1 MAAQSSSLRQAN
13 GTSAGRISPPG
24 DASLTHDVKTLQ
36 DEVVALQRLAVAGTT
51 SAMLAHEFNNL
62 MTPILARAIDALNRD
77 DPEAMRRA
85 LERTVQ
91 QVKKAIAMCRHLLR
105 VADPDNESAPRVTR
119 AADAVEAAVEEA
131 IRPFRKDGI
140 ELQLAVPGDLWI
152 DTPALLIEQVLLNL
166 LVNARQAMESRRGAL
181 RVDGWRADGFVVLR
195 VRDSGCGI
203 GAEELD
209 NVFEPFLRADAASD
223 QTGWRGIGLGLHVCR
238 LIVQERGGAIQ
249 VARNEQGGCDFETRW
264 PAAPAPP
271 SV

>member
-1 MAAQSSSLRQAN
+1 MAAQFSSVRQAN
-13 GTSAGRISPPG
+13 GTSARRTSPPG
-24 DASLTHDVKTLQ
+24 GNALARDVQTLQ
-36 DEVVALQRLAVAGTT
+36 DQVVALQRLAVAGTT

-62 MTPILARAIDALNRD
+62 MTPILARAVDALNRD
-77 DPEAMRRA
+77 DPDAMRRA
-85 LERTVQ
+85 LERTVE
-91 QVKKAIAMCRHLLR
+91 QVKKAISMCRHLLR
-105 VADPDNESAPRVTR
+105 VADPDNEAAPRVTR
-119 AADAVEAAVEEA
+119 AADAVETAVEEA

-140 ELQLAVPGDLWI
+140 DLQLAIPGDLWI

-166 LVNARQAMESRRGAL
+166 LVNARQAMQSHRGEL
-181 RVDGWRADGFVVLR
+181 RVDGWGEHGCVVLR

-203 GAEELD
+203 DAEEL
-209 NVFEPFLRADAASD
+209 NHLFEPFLRTDAATD

-238 LIVQERGGAIQ
+238 LIVQERGGSIQ